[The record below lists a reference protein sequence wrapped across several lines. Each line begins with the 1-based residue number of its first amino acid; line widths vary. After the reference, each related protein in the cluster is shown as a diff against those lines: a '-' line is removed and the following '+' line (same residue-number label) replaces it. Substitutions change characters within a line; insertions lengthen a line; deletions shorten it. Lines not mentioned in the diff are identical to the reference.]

1 MAATRWTFVLLT
13 GFCFILGTSE
23 GAEPTNL
30 FSNGGFEEG
39 LSGWTPQ
46 PLHTVVRDPGAARSG
61 QGCVTAIISA
71 PRQAVTLT
79 RRVRV
84 KAGNRYRLEL
94 WARATNKTRLAL
106 WAIPPGTKQRQSLGA
121 FDGVPAKWK
130 RFAVPVDVGQ
140 DGMLEL
146 QIVGPSSYNAPAGQM
161 WIDDIALYETVMPP
175 LVPASRDEGFNDEA
189 AAAAGPDDSVY
200 AAWVS
205 FRDGADSIQLGRYRL
220 EDKKFLRQGEWQVAG
235 GAGTYVL
242 GLQAVSSPHGVLLVY
257 SSEEK
262 GNWDIVAVPCT
273 TRGPGKPMRISTDDS
288 VDMQP
293 SAAWH
298 GDALHLAWE
307 SNRNGRHQIFAA
319 TVRDGKASEAVAVSD
334 CEDSDYDPSLS
345 VLESG
350 EICVAWYGFRNGNY
364 DVYLRRCSPAGK
376 WGDVQRL
383 TKAPTVDRHPA
394 LFSRGDELWLAYENA
409 QTEKY
414 NISRTN
420 RRRLYVVRVDA
431 DGLSVPKCDGEPPFA
446 GRCEA
451 AFGAFDAAGRLWLSY
466 LKPRLPRAGW
476 DAVVTCYDAG
486 RWISPEL
493 LTGMKSFDRQV
504 PLIVG
509 DGRVIAAFQADN
521 TPTTWSE
528 VDKTLSATSDIYLA
542 VINPADLSTGGNI
555 PTEPLVESD
564 EVFEPAEIR
573 IARGEEL
580 ETPSIEYEGKRL
592 NLYFGDLHEHSDV
605 SVCNRVGDQSIEES
619 YQHMRDIVRHD
630 FACVTDH
637 GYNVNP
643 YLWGWI
649 AKNAR
654 VQNDPGRYLTFLGE
668 EWTSSF
674 EEYSEEHPY
683 GFYGHRNLVL
693 ADPYFPKW
701 WNSKNRQTP
710 AELWEDLR
718 KLDANFVNIPHQLA
732 DTGNVPTDWNFT
744 DEEAQPVAEIF
755 QTRGSYEYK
764 GTVREALRSTPKPG
778 YFIQDA
784 WARGIVIGV
793 IASPDH
799 GGGYGKACVY
809 APELTREA
817 ILDALR
823 ARHCYGTSAA
833 KIVLDVRVN
842 GHLMGEKVES
852 PAGESVEVKI
862 RVACP
867 AKIDRVEV
875 CRNNQFIYTKQAE
888 GTDVDLTFV
897 DRSPLP
903 GHSYYYVRVVQEDEE
918 LAWSSP
924 VWFGASGG

>member
-1 MAATRWTFVLLT
+1 MVAVCRSLGVLGICLLASAPVRA
-13 GFCFILGTSE
+13 G
-23 GAEPTNL
+23 EPVNL

-39 LSGWTPQ
+39 LSNWTPQ
-46 PLHTVVRDPGAARSG
+46 PLHSIVDDPGVAHSGRSCLTATISGANKAA
-61 QGCVTAIISA
+61 
-71 PRQAVTLT
+71 TLT
-79 RRVRV
+79 RRVPV

-106 WAIPPGTKQRQSLGA
+106 WAIAPGMRQRRSLGA
-121 FDGVPAKWK
+121 FDGVPTKWK
-130 RFAVPVDVGQ
+130 RFSVPVDIGQ
-140 DGMLEL
+140 DGTLEL
-146 QIVGPSSYNAPAGQM
+146 QIVGPSSYGAPAGQM
-161 WIDDIALYETVMPP
+161 WIDDIALYETVMPA
-175 LVPASRDEGFNDEA
+175 LVPVSKNEGFNDEA
-189 AAAAGPDDSVY
+189 AAAAGPDGSVY

-205 FRDGADSIQLGRYRL
+205 YRDGADSIQLGRFRL
-220 EDKKFLRQGEWQVAG
+220 EDKKFLRQGQWQVAG
-235 GAGTYVL
+235 GPGTYVL
-242 GLQAVSSPHGVLLVY
+242 GLLAVPSANGVTLVY
-257 SSEEK
+257 ANERD
-262 GNWDIVAVPCT
+262 GNWDILAVPCSAA
-273 TRGPGKPMRISTDDS
+273 GPGNPIRVSTDPG
-288 VDMQP
+288 VDAQP
-293 SAAWH
+293 VAAWH
-298 GDALHLAWE
+298 QGKLHLAWE

-319 TVRDGKASEAVAVSD
+319 AVRDGEVSEAVALSD
-334 CEDSDYDPSLS
+334 GIDSDYDPSLT

-350 EICVAWYGFRNGNY
+350 EVCVAWYGFRDGNY
-364 DVYLRRCSPAGK
+364 DIYLRRCSQAGK
-376 WGDVQRL
+376 WGDVTRL
-383 TKAPTVDRHPA
+383 TQAPTVDRHPV
-394 LFSRGDELWLAYENA
+394 LFSRGNELWMAYENA

-414 NISRTN
+414 NITRTN
-420 RRRLYVVRVDA
+420 RRRLYVVQIA
-431 DGLSVPKCDGEPPFA
+431 PNGLRAPKSPGEPPFA

-451 AFGAFDAAGRLWLSY
+451 AFATFDNAGRLWLSF

-476 DAVVTCYDAG
+476 DGVVTCYANG
-486 RWISPEL
+486 QWISPEPL
-493 LTGMKSFDRQV
+493 SGMKSFDHQV
-504 PLIVG
+504 PMILG
-509 DGRVIAAFQADN
+509 NDRVIAAFQADN

-528 VDKTLSATSDIYLA
+528 VDKTMEATSNIHLA
-542 VINPADLSTGGNI
+542 MIAPPDLPAAGRI
-555 PTEPLVESD
+555 ATEPFVES
-564 EVFEPAEIR
+564 EEPFEPAEIR
-573 IARGEEL
+573 VARGEEL
-580 ETPSIEYEGKRL
+580 PTPSIEYRGRQL

-637 GYNVNP
+637 GYNINP

-654 VQNDPGRYLTFLGE
+654 VQNDPGRYVTFLGE

-718 KLDANFVNIPHQLA
+718 KMNANFVNIPHQLA

-744 DEEAQPVAEIF
+744 DEEAQPVAEIL

-764 GTVREALRSTPKPG
+764 GAPREAPRSTPGPG
-778 YFIQDA
+778 YFMQDA

-842 GHLMGEKVES
+842 GHLMGEKIAE

-867 AKIDRVEV
+867 AAIDRVEV
-875 CRNNQFIYTKQAE
+875 CRSNQFIYTKQPDGNE
-888 GTDVDLTFV
+888 VELTFV
-897 DRSPLP
+897 DRNPLS
-903 GHSYYYVRVVQEDEE
+903 GRSYYYVRVIQEDEE

-924 VWFGASGG
+924 VWFGAE

>member
-1 MAATRWTFVLLT
+1 MLVSLSGACL
-13 GFCFILGTSE
+13 ILGSLE
-23 GAEPTNL
+23 AAEPTNL
-30 FSNGGFEEG
+30 FSNGSFEEG
-39 LSGWTPQ
+39 FSDWSPQ
-46 PLHTVVRDPGAARSG
+46 PLHSIVDSPQAARSG
-61 QGCVTAIISA
+61 NSCLTATVSA
-71 PRQAVTLT
+71 SNHAATLT
-79 RRVRV
+79 RRVNV

-106 WAIPPGTKQRQSLGA
+106 WAILPGMKRKQSLGA

-130 RFAVPVDVGQ
+130 RFVVPVDVGQ
-140 DGMLEL
+140 DGVLEL
-146 QIVGPSSYNAPAGQM
+146 QIVGPSSYNAPTGQM
-161 WIDDIALYETVMPP
+161 WIDDIALYETIMPP
-175 LVPASRDEGFNDEA
+175 LVPVSRNEGFNDEV
-189 AAAAGPDDSVY
+189 AAAAGPHGSVY

-205 FRDGADSIQLGRYRL
+205 FRDTADTIQLGRYRL
-220 EDKKFLRQGEWQVAG
+220 EDRKFLRQGQWQVAG
-235 GAGTYVL
+235 GPGTYVL
-242 GLQAVSSPHGVLLVY
+242 GLQALSSPQGAVLVY
-257 SSEEK
+257 ANEKK

-273 TRGPGKPMRISTDDS
+273 PDGPGNSIRISADEA
-288 VDMQP
+288 VDAQP

-298 GDALHLAWE
+298 GDTLHVAWE
-307 SNRNGRHQIFAA
+307 SNRNGRHQIYAA
-319 TVRDGKASEAVAVSD
+319 TLRNGKVSEPVAVSD
-334 CEDSDYDPSLS
+334 GVDSDYDPSLN
-345 VLESG
+345 VLKSG
-350 EICVAWYGFRNGNY
+350 EVCVAWYGFRDGNY
-364 DVYLRRCSPAGK
+364 DIYLRRCSPSGK
-376 WGDVQRL
+376 WGDIQRL

-394 LFSRGDELWLAYENA
+394 IFSRGDELWLAYENA

-420 RRRLYVVRVDA
+420 RRRLYVARIAA
-431 DGLSVPKCDGEPPFA
+431 DGLQAPKCEGEPPFA
-446 GRCEA
+446 GRSEA
-451 AFGAFDAAGRLWLSY
+451 AFGAFDETGRLWLSF

-476 DAVVTCYDAG
+476 DAVVTCYDRG
-486 RWISPEL
+486 QWISPEP
-493 LTGMKSFDRQV
+493 LTGMKSLDRPV
-504 PLIVG
+504 PLIARN
-509 DGRVIAAFQADN
+509 GRVIAALQADN

-528 VDKTLSATSDIYLA
+528 VDKTMSATSNTYLA
-542 VINPADLSTGGNI
+542 VIQPDDLSAAGSI
-555 PTEPLVESD
+555 PTVPLIESD
-564 EVFEPAEIR
+564 EPFEPAEIR

-580 ETPSIEYEGKRL
+580 ATPSIEYRGQQL

-637 GYNVNP
+637 GYNINP
-643 YLWGWI
+643 YFWGWI

-809 APELTREA
+809 APELTRQA

-823 ARHCYGTSAA
+823 ERHCYGTSAA

-842 GHLMGEKVES
+842 GHLMGEKVED
-852 PAGESVEVKI
+852 PAGDAVEVKI

-867 AKIDRVEV
+867 AEIDRVEV
-875 CRNNQFIYTKQAE
+875 CRNNQFIYTKQAD
-888 GTDVDLTFV
+888 GTEMDLSFV
-897 DRSPLP
+897 DRNPLP
-903 GHSYYYVRVVQEDEE
+903 GRSYYYVRVVQKDEE

-924 VWFGASGG
+924 VWFGASER

>member
-1 MAATRWTFVLLT
+1 MLATRWIPFLLGVSWFGLT
-13 GFCFILGTSE
+13 AVES
-23 GAEPTNL
+23 AEPVNL

-46 PLHTVVRDPGAARSG
+46 PIHSIADEREVAHSGKACLTATISGTNQAA
-61 QGCVTAIISA
+61 
-71 PRQAVTLT
+71 TLT
-79 RRVRV
+79 RRAPV

-106 WAIPPGTKQRQSLGA
+106 WAILPGMKRKQSLGA

-130 RFAVPVDVGQ
+130 KFSVPVDVGQ
-140 DGMLEL
+140 DGTLEL
-146 QIVGPSSYNAPAGQM
+146 QVVGPSSYGAPAGQM
-161 WIDDIALYETVMPP
+161 WIDDIALYETVMPA
-175 LVPASRDEGFNDEA
+175 LVPVSRDEGFNDEA
-189 AAAAGPDDSVY
+189 AAAAGPDGSVY
-200 AAWVS
+200 AAWIS

-220 EDKKFLRQGEWQVAG
+220 EDKEFQRQGQWQVAG
-235 GAGTYVL
+235 GPKTYVL
-242 GLQAVSSPHGVLLVY
+242 GLRAVASADGVTLVY
-257 SSEEK
+257 ANEEN

-273 TRGPGKPMRISTDDS
+273 EEGPGKPIRVSTDEA
-288 VDMQP
+288 VDAQP
-293 SAAWH
+293 AAAWH
-298 GDALHLAWE
+298 EGALHIAWE
-307 SNRNGRHQIFAA
+307 SNRNGRHQVFAA
-319 TVRDGKASEAVAVSD
+319 TVRDGKASEPVAVSD
-334 CEDSDYDPSLS
+334 GEDSDYDPSLA

-350 EICVAWYGFRNGNY
+350 EVCVAWHGFRDGNY
-364 DVYLRRCSPAGK
+364 DISLRRQSPSGE
-376 WGDVQRL
+376 WGDMQRL
-383 TKAPTVDRHPA
+383 TKAPTVDRHPV
-394 LFSRGDELWLAYENA
+394 LFSRGDELWLVYENA

-420 RRRLYVVRVDA
+420 RRRLYVVRVDG
-431 DGLSVPKCDGEPPFA
+431 DGLKMPKCEGPPPFA

-451 AFGAFDAAGRLWLSY
+451 GFAAFDEAGRLWLSF

-476 DAVVTCYDAG
+476 DAVVTCYADG
-486 RWISPEL
+486 RWITPEPL
-493 LTGMKSFDRQV
+493 AGMKSFDRQV

-528 VDKTLSATSDIYLA
+528 VDKTMAATSNIHLA
-542 VINPADLSTGGNI
+542 VINPPDLPAGGAISTEALI
-555 PTEPLVESD
+555 ESEEP
-564 EVFEPAEIR
+564 FEPAEIR
-573 IARGEEL
+573 VARGEEL
-580 ETPSIEYEGKRL
+580 ATPSIEYQGEQL

-637 GYNVNP
+637 GYNINP

-683 GFYGHRNLVL
+683 GFYGHRNLVF
-693 ADPYFPKW
+693 ADPYFPTW
-701 WNSKNRQTP
+701 FNSKNRQTP
-710 AELWEDLR
+710 AQLWEDLR

-732 DTGNVPTDWNFT
+732 DTGNVPTDWNFA
-744 DEEAQPVAEIF
+744 DEEAQPVAEIL

-764 GTVREALRSTPKPG
+764 GAPREAPRSTPEPG
-778 YFIQDA
+778 YFLQDA

-809 APELTREA
+809 ASELTREA

-833 KIVLDVRVN
+833 KIVLDVRVD
-842 GHLMGEKVES
+842 GHLMGEKVKR
-852 PAGESVEVKI
+852 PAGKSVEVTI
-862 RVACP
+862 HVACP

-875 CRNNQFIYTKQAE
+875 CRNNQFIFTKRPD
-888 GTDVDLTFV
+888 GKDVDLSFV
-897 DRSPLP
+897 DRNPLP
-903 GHSYYYVRVVQEDEE
+903 GRSYYYVRVIQEDEE
-918 LAWSSP
+918 IAWSSP
-924 VWFGASGG
+924 VWFEAE

>member
-1 MAATRWTFVLLT
+1 MLAIRWMLVLF
-13 GFCFILGTSE
+13 GFCWFAFGSVY
-23 GAEPTNL
+23 GVEPTNL
-30 FSNGGFEEG
+30 FSNGSFEEG
-39 LSGWTPQ
+39 LAGWTPQ
-46 PLHTVVRDPGAARSG
+46 PLHSIVDESGVARSG
-61 QGCVTAIISA
+61 RTCLTATVSGSNKA
-71 PRQAVTLT
+71 ATLT
-79 RRVRV
+79 RRVPV

-94 WARATNKTRLAL
+94 WARATNKTRLAI
-106 WAIPPGTKQRQSLGA
+106 WATPPGVKQRRSILA
-121 FDGVPAKWK
+121 FDGVPTKWK
-130 RFAVPVDVGQ
+130 RFTVPVDVDQ
-140 DGMLEL
+140 DGTLEL
-146 QIVGPSSYNAPAGQM
+146 RIVGPSSYGAPSGQM
-161 WIDDIALYETVMPP
+161 WIDDIALYETVMPA
-175 LVPASRDEGFNDEA
+175 LVPVSRNEGFNDEA
-189 AAAAGPDDSVY
+189 AVAAGPDGSVY

-220 EDKKFLRQGEWQVAG
+220 EDKKFQRQGEWEVAG
-235 GAGTYVL
+235 GPGTYAL
-242 GLQAVSSPHGVLLVY
+242 GLRAVSSSDGVTLVY
-257 SSEEK
+257 SSEKE
-262 GNWDIVAVPCT
+262 GNWDIIAVPCT
-273 TRGPGKPMRISTDDS
+273 INGPGAPIRVSTDRA
-288 VDMQP
+288 VDAQP
-293 SAAWH
+293 AAAGH
-298 GDALHLAWE
+298 QGTLHLAWE

-319 TVRDGKASEAVAVSD
+319 TVRNGELSEPVALSDGK
-334 CEDSDYDPSLS
+334 DSDYNPSLT

-350 EICVAWYGFRNGNY
+350 GVCVAWYGFREGNY
-364 DVYLRRCSPAGK
+364 DVYARRCSPSGK
-376 WGDVQRL
+376 WGDVQQL
-383 TKAPTVDRHPA
+383 TRAPTVDRHPM
-394 LFSRGDELWLAYENA
+394 LFSRGDELWMVYENA

-420 RRRLYVVRVDA
+420 RRRLHVVQVTA
-431 DGLSVPKCDGEPPFA
+431 DGLQAAKCQGKPPFA

-451 AFGAFDAAGRLWLSY
+451 AFAAFDDAGRLWLSF

-476 DAVVTCYDAG
+476 DAVVTCYADG
-486 RWISPEL
+486 QWISPEP

-509 DGRVIAAFQADN
+509 DGRAIAAFQADN

-528 VDKTLSATSDIYLA
+528 VDKTMAATSNIHVALISPPDLPVGG
-542 VINPADLSTGGNI
+542 VIS
-555 PTEPLVESD
+555 TEPFIESD
-564 EVFEPAEIR
+564 APFEPAEIR

-580 ETPSIEYEGKRL
+580 RTPAIEYQGKRL

-619 YQHMRDIVRHD
+619 YQHMRDLVRHD

-637 GYNVNP
+637 GYNINP

-654 VQNDPGRYLTFLGE
+654 IQNDPGRYLTFLGE

-683 GFYGHRNLVL
+683 GFYGHRNLVF
-693 ADPYFPKW
+693 ADAYFPKW
-701 WNSKNRQTP
+701 WDSKNRQTP
-710 AELWEDLR
+710 AQLWEDLR
-718 KLDANFVNIPHQLA
+718 QFDANFVNIPHQLA

-744 DEEAQPVAEIF
+744 DEEAQPVAEIL

-764 GTVREALRSTPKPG
+764 GAPREAPRSTPEPG
-778 YFIQDA
+778 YFLQDA

-842 GHLMGEKVES
+842 GHLMGEKIAA

-862 RVACP
+862 HVACP
-867 AKIDRVEV
+867 AEIDRVEV
-875 CRNNQFIYTKQAE
+875 CRNNQFIYTKQPDGNE
-888 GTDVDLTFV
+888 VDLTFV
-897 DRSPLP
+897 DRNPLP
-903 GHSYYYVRVVQEDEE
+903 KRSYYYVRVIQKDEE

-924 VWFGASGG
+924 VWFGAK